1 MISPTEN
8 GELMGKVGTEVSKPP
23 KEPMRAPFPS
33 AWDVPAAESGEGASL
48 LGFLS
53 AISASTL
60 NGRMATLGFPESSA
74 ALRLVCMFTPA
85 ARAGSS
91 SDFRAAVRADM
102 AVDGA
107 MQVHPVPGKRAVD
120 CDGNRGKTCCW
131 SARHGDRI
139 LMFMWANW
147 SAEAVIRQAQ
157 R

>member
-1 MISPTEN
+1 MFMISPTEN
-8 GELMGKVGTEVSKPP
+8 GELVGKAEPEVSKPP
-23 KEPMRAPFPS
+23 KEAIRAPFSS
-33 AWDVPAAESGEGASL
+33 AWDVPAAESGEDASL

-60 NGRMATLGFPESSA
+60 NGRIATLGFPESS
-74 ALRLVCMFTPA
+74 RLVCMFTTA
-85 ARAGSS
+85 ARGERSS
-91 SDFRAAVRADM
+91 VFRAAVRADM

-107 MQVHPVPGKRAVD
+107 MQVRPVSVKRTGD
-120 CDGNRGKTCCW
+120 CNGNRGKVCCW
-131 SARHGDRI
+131 AARHGDRI